1 MLSRSW
7 LIPIFALVFG
17 LHCALFCTRAQ
28 KPHRPAPALPQKTL
42 ISFNP
47 APANQS
53 AANKAPQLQAPAPRA
68 QKPLHAPAPL
78 KKSASAPAS
87 AKAAQT
93 APNHHAAQEPSRAK
107 DPNAAQEPQ
116 DLAQEKLKNAYLAE
130 IRELIKRHKN
140 YPLVSKRLG
149 EQGVVRLAF
158 CVEASGAFCN
168 MRVASSSTFARLD
181 AAALGALT
189 QARAHKPPPGRKR
202 LELWLDVSFVITD

>member
-1 MLSRSW
+1 MPQMLSRSW

-28 KPHRPAPALPQKTL
+28 KPPRPAPALPQKTL

-47 APANQS
+47 APENQS
-53 AANKAPQLQAPAPRA
+53 AANKAPQLQAPAPKV

-78 KKSASAPAS
+78 KKSAPASAS

-93 APNHHAAQEPSRAK
+93 AQDPSTAQISPNHHAAQ
-107 DPNAAQEPQ
+107 
-116 DLAQEKLKNAYLAE
+116 DLSQEKLKNAYLAE

-189 QARAHKPPPGRKR
+189 QARAHKPPPSRKR